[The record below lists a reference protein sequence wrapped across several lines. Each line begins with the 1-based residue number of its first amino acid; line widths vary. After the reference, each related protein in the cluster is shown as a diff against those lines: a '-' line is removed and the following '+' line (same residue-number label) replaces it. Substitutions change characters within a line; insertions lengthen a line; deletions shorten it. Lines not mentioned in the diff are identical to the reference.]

1 MTDEARKAYNAYIRA
16 WRAANRDKVSANNAR
31 YWERKAEKE
40 RKAAEAKDEK

>member
-1 MTDEARKAYNAYIRA
+1 MTDEAKEARNKYFKA

-31 YWERKAEKE
+31 YWERKAEKA